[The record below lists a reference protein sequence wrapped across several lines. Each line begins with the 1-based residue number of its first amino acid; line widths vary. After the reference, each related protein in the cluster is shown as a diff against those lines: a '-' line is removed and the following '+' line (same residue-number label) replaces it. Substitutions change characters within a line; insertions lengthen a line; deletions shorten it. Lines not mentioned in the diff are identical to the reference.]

1 MVVAHLVFW
10 AIAIRAGRVVGEPGR
25 TARRGHGLSLGTLS
39 QGLWLCGQHGAGRG
53 GKRLVPSEGGGSHL
67 GAPVQEEQ
75 KTCHLQGGAF
85 SS

>member
-1 MVVAHLVFW
+1 MGYCNQSRDVCRGARKDGQERWWAFLEHVVSGPVALL
-10 AIAIRAGRVVGEPGR
+10 AARGE
-25 TARRGHGLSLGTLS
+25 
-39 QGLWLCGQHGAGRG
+39 
-53 GKRLVPSEGGGSHL
+53 RLVPLEGGGGRL